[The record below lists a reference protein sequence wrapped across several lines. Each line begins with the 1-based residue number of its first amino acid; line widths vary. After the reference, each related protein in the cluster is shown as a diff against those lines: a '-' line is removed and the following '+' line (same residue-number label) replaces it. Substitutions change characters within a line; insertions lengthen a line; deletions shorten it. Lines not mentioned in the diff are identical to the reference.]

1 MGSTKRV
8 QAFSAPPVFLDF
20 DLKVPVETMQM
31 SFDVL
36 DEYNFD
42 SPDPEDRNIAKAF
55 CQKGSEDD
63 NIFNS
68 FSPQTNFR
76 KYPPYLI

>member
-1 MGSTKRV
+1 M

-20 DLKVPVETMQM
+20 DLKVHNIPNVQM
-31 SFDVL
+31 SFEVL

-55 CQKGSEDD
+55 CSKETHHE
-63 NIFNS
+63 NIFHTY
-68 FSPQTNFR
+68 SPPSGFR
-76 KYPPYLI
+76 KY